1 MRADDTLEQVVGHAA
16 QHQAIEVLFADF
28 KELMGSDHYQMR
40 SVRAIVRF
48 WAVGLYAC
56 QFLDEVR
63 ATHRRTWGEY
73 LALGQARQQIRESHR
88 EELAVQFA
96 FLLMQID
103 PVDEALAANEVRSHP
118 GEEFAF

>member
-1 MRADDTLEQVVGHAA
+1 
-16 QHQAIEVLFADF
+16 
-28 KELMGSDHYQMR
+28 MGSDHYQMH
-40 SVRAIVRF
+40 SIRAIVRF
-48 WAVGLYAC
+48 WALGLYPC

-63 ATHRRTWGEY
+63 APHRRTWEEY
-73 LALGQARQQIRESHR
+73 LMLGQARQQIRESHR